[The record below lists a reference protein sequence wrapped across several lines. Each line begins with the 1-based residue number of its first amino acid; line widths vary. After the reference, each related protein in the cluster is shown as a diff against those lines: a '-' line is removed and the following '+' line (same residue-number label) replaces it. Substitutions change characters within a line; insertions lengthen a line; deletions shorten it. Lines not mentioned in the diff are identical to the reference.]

1 MPVFLAPTDEE
12 LTVLHVHGHDEI
24 TRHLHDLGIVEGA
37 KVRLLSKEGKS
48 VILILGGSRMALD
61 SGLASRIMVG

>member
-12 LTVLHVHGHDEI
+12 LTVLHVHGRDEI